1 MTKLQLCG
9 YAVTK
14 KKPYFFQLDVQM
26 LSYVRQRNFVPL
38 AYTEVKDTSRRTRTC
53 NAEIGENSIESQKNK
68 YYSSYI
74 SARSCLDLTPSKK
87 GKYYEPLHSN
97 VKELKYQVSNILAWQ
112 YFFSLSFQIAC
123 TCSLKLCFVLKIGSK
138 FDGTTYIKSFCNFAG
153 TD

>member
-1 MTKLQLCG
+1 
-9 YAVTK
+9 
-14 KKPYFFQLDVQM
+14 M

-97 VKELKYQVSNILAWQ
+97 VKELKYQVSNILA
-112 YFFSLSFQIAC
+112 
-123 TCSLKLCFVLKIGSK
+123 
-138 FDGTTYIKSFCNFAG
+138 
-153 TD
+153 